1 MNINTITT
9 IQEFED
15 LFKRNIRGMFK
26 DEKSRNERIKKFY
39 ELIVLKKNAS
49 PLASTKKET
58 LRRVSIVLTTKCNL
72 KCVWCHREEQHVKD
86 SGYLEK
92 NIELDKLKK
101 LLPELKGFHV
111 LSWGGLGEPML
122 NKNFYEATKIARK
135 YIPIVKTVCNGT
147 TLVEKNIKKLKESK
161 LNYIEVSIDGF
172 NEEANLRLR
181 GAHETDIIRNIKKL
195 SDETD
200 IPIQINTVVSEEN
213 YESLF
218 GAIHKLKD
226 VKNIVAMHTIPLFM
240 TKHMQ
245 ELGIKPLGQ
254 TKYENLLKSWKA
266 DIDRFKLNIELSPNL
281 DQMNFDPVT
290 FMKKEHNI
298 CFSPYEDPSINVEGH
313 IAPCS
318 RLQHI
323 SLGNVFDGG
332 FEKAWNSDKM
342 VKFRHEQLKG
352 NYGDLCQRE
361 CNMKVT
367 CKKSL
372 QERTK
377 IHKEIH
383 SSISG

>member
-9 IQEFED
+9 IDEFED

-147 TLVEKNIKKLKESK
+147 TLPSGPFLSRI
-161 LNYIEVSIDGF
+161 Y
-172 NEEANLRLR
+172 
-181 GAHETDIIRNIKKL
+181 HIIIADAEL
-195 SDETD
+195 
-200 IPIQINTVVSEEN
+200 P
-213 YESLF
+213 Y
-218 GAIHKLKD
+218 
-226 VKNIVAMHTIPLFM
+226 NIV
-240 TKHMQ
+240 
-245 ELGIKPLGQ
+245 
-254 TKYENLLKSWKA
+254 
-266 DIDRFKLNIELSPNL
+266 
-281 DQMNFDPVT
+281 
-290 FMKKEHNI
+290 
-298 CFSPYEDPSINVEGH
+298 
-313 IAPCS
+313 
-318 RLQHI
+318 
-323 SLGNVFDGG
+323 
-332 FEKAWNSDKM
+332 
-342 VKFRHEQLKG
+342 
-352 NYGDLCQRE
+352 
-361 CNMKVT
+361 
-367 CKKSL
+367 KKSSI
-372 QERTK
+372 TA
-377 IHKEIH
+377 HKG
-383 SSISG
+383 SVNL

>member
-1 MNINTITT
+1 MSLITNLD
-9 IQEFED
+9 QFEE
-15 LFKRNIRGMFK
+15 LFNRNLRGMVK
-26 DEKSRNERIKKFY
+26 DDKSKNERIRKFY

-49 PLASTKKET
+49 PYALTSKKT
-58 LRRVSIVLTTKCNL
+58 LRRVSVVLTTKCNL
-72 KCVWCHREEQHVKD
+72 KCVWCHREEIHVKE

-92 NIELDKLKK
+92 NIEIEKLKK
-101 LLPELKGFHV
+101 LLPKLQGFHV

-147 TLVEKNIKKLKESK
+147 TLVEKNIQKLKDCK

-181 GAHETDIIRNIKKL
+181 GAHDAVIIKNIKNL
-195 SDETD
+195 SDQTN

-213 YESLF
+213 YDSLF
-218 GAIHKLKD
+218 SAIYKLKD

-245 ELGIKPLGQ
+245 KLGINPLEQ
-254 TKYENLLKSWKA
+254 SKYENLLKSWKK
-266 DIDRFKLNIELSPNL
+266 DIQKLNLNFELSPNL
-281 DQMNFDPVT
+281 DQVNFDPVN

-298 CFSPYEDPSINVEGH
+298 CFSPFEDPSINVDGH

-323 SLGNVFDGG
+323 SLGNVFDDG
-332 FEKAWNSDKM
+332 FEKAWNSEKM
-342 VKFRHEQLKG
+342 VKFRQEQLKG

-367 CKKSL
+367 CNKSL
-372 QERTK
+372 EERTK
-377 IHKEIH
+377 IHKKIH
-383 SSISG
+383 HSISG